1 MACFGEK
8 GARGVLFL
16 PRISYALAAASSIR
30 QGCMHVGR
38 DAHGH
43 DPTAGRDGCISYTV
57 CRRNSEIV
65 IAFFT
70 LALDTELILA
80 LPC

>member
-1 MACFGEK
+1 MACFGGN

-43 DPTAGRDGCISYTV
+43 DPTKGGMGVFRTPYVVGI
-57 CRRNSEIV
+57 RK
-65 IAFFT
+65 
-70 LALDTELILA
+70 LL
-80 LPC
+80 LPFSPWH